1 MGEFSSPTQAEG
13 FENRREKTASIGSFL
28 VQPETDPS
36 TWVLTEKE
44 LNAACN
50 GVDRDCNLSV
60 FSEDNEV
67 TIFTSTDKFFAS
79 VYCDIESL
87 PANEGANLWFTGWST
102 ADIPFVPHADG
113 WEDTT
118 FIKVLERAIEK
129 NVNVHGL
136 VWCNVTEKEQNQRMQ
151 EHINTYLT
159 CDGEKKHR
167 FIFDDRLPHLT
178 SSHHQ
183 KSIFLSTRHRTIAY
197 IGGIDLTSERWD
209 THEHDQA
216 GMEVRESRGIEVE
229 YKGWVDAAV
238 RIVGPATRDV
248 AANFVARID
257 LTSERWDT
265 HEHDQAGMEVRESRG
280 IEVEYKGW
288 VDAAVRI
295 VGPATRDVAAN
306 FVARWNSE
314 TPPLSASSDIFMSDN
329 PPFESRP
336 LLEIP
341 RTTLSTSIRLG
352 GHSDQTQ
359 FSEVCV
365 QVVRTFSP
373 EYEHYEFAPRGELSI
388 YHARLKA
395 IQNAKNFIYIEDQ
408 YFILVSALRVLLLE
422 KLDTIQ
428 KLVIVTQQTIPQFS
442 GDAYARLLF
451 EMIQPLRAK
460 APNKVHVYTID
471 EKNRIY
477 IHTKVVLVDD
487 VFISIGSSNWNQRSM
502 TSDSEIAANLIGK
515 QLMSTP
521 QDHLKVSKLAF
532 QFRCQKFSEF
542 TRIPVSKYYREWSFA
557 DSIQSLDQSASDNA
571 NENGKGLLRFLD
583 VNYEDGFDINFDEL
597 IDPYDVYKLD

>member
-136 VWCNVTEKEQNQRMQ
+136 VWCNVTEKEQNQKMQ

-248 AANFVARID
+248 AANFVAR
-257 LTSERWDT
+257 
-265 HEHDQAGMEVRESRG
+265 
-280 IEVEYKGW
+280 
-288 VDAAVRI
+288 
-295 VGPATRDVAAN
+295 
-306 FVARWNSE
+306 WNST

>member
-136 VWCNVTEKEQNQRMQ
+136 VWCNVTEKEQNQKMQ

-197 IGGIDLTSERWD
+197 IGG
-209 THEHDQA
+209 
-216 GMEVRESRGIEVE
+216 
-229 YKGWVDAAV
+229 
-238 RIVGPATRDV
+238 
-248 AANFVARID
+248 ID